1 MNFFSIVDY
10 EIIFNHVGSIAFTF
24 DNTTSTVLPSS
35 LNNLIAHDW
44 PKINNLTNYI
54 TIYDGTFRTQFSF
67 PRSFSYCG

>member
-54 TIYDGTFRTQFSF
+54 TMEPSVLNSLSPEVSRIADN
-67 PRSFSYCG
+67 P